1 VIKNYE
7 EQEKNYKKMCERSV
21 ATEKKIQEIK
31 LKMEQKRL
39 ENKKVF

>member
-1 VIKNYE
+1 
-7 EQEKNYKKMCERSV
+7 MCERSV